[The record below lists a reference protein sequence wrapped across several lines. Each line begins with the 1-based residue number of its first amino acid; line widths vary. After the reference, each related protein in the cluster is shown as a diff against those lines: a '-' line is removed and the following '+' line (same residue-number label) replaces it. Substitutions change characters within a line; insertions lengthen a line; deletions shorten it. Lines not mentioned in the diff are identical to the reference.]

1 MTDVNKVID
10 KNLCTGCGICASVF
24 DKKIEILKQDYNR
37 PHCKERLNN
46 DELAKFKKI
55 CPGINQKSVKSSN
68 LHPIWG
74 PILSSHI
81 GYSNDDEIRFLGSSG
96 GIVTRSLLY
105 ALESK
110 LATLVVQISADGCNP
125 LENTVKISRTR
136 ADLITATGSRYSPA
150 SPLESIIQIIDDNP
164 NDKIA
169 FVGKPC
175 DCTALRNLM
184 EIDRRVK
191 DSVSLVISF
200 FCAGTPSRNGVM
212 QVTKALGI
220 DESKNVDQFYFR
232 GRGWPGKTTLRQEE
246 SVSYMEYSKSWGELL
261 GPTIQNRCKFCADG
275 TGEVADIVS
284 ADVWHSDD
292 RGYPLFTESDGQ
304 GLILARSNLGNQL
317 VKDML
322 SSGIISATQYNID
335 DLAKIQVTQ
344 FERKSTLLVR
354 AVAKSLA
361 SFTFIRLKN
370 QRALLTFRYL
380 PLNKQLR
387 VFVGSFIRAVKGRM

>member
-1 MTDVNKVID
+1 MTDVNKVVD
-10 KNLCTGCGICASVF
+10 KDLCTGCGLCASVF
-24 DKKIEILKQDYNR
+24 HKKIEILKQDYNR
-37 PHCKERLNN
+37 PVYKERLNS
-46 DELAKFKKI
+46 DELDKFKKI
-55 CPGINQKSVKSSN
+55 CPGINQKSIKSSN
-68 LHPIWG
+68 IHPIWG

-81 GYSNDDEIRFLGSSG
+81 GHSNDNEIRFLGSSG

-110 LATLVVQISADGCNP
+110 LATLVVQIAADGCNP

-150 SPLESIIQIIDDNP
+150 SPLESIIQIIDENP

-184 EIDRRVK
+184 AIDRRVK
-191 DSVSLVISF
+191 DSISLVISF
-200 FCAGTPSRNGVM
+200 FCAGTPSRNGVR

-220 DESKNVDQFYFR
+220 DDSKNVDQFYFR
-232 GRGWPGKTTLRQEE
+232 GRGWPGKTTLVQEE
-246 SVSYMEYSKSWGELL
+246 FASYMEYARSWGELL
-261 GPTIQNRCKFCADG
+261 GPTIQNRCKFCADS

-284 ADVWHSDD
+284 ADVWHCDD

-304 GLILARSNLGNQL
+304 GLILARSNLGNRL
-317 VKDML
+317 VNEML
-322 SSGIISATQYNID
+322 SSGVISAAHYDID
-335 DLAKIQVTQ
+335 ELAKVQITQ

-354 AVAKSLA
+354 TAAKSLV
-361 SFTFIRLKN
+361 SFTFIRLRN
-370 QRALLTFRYL
+370 QRALSTFRAV
-380 PLNKQLR
+380 PLSKQLR
-387 VFVGSFIRAVKGRM
+387 VFVSSFLRAIKGRM